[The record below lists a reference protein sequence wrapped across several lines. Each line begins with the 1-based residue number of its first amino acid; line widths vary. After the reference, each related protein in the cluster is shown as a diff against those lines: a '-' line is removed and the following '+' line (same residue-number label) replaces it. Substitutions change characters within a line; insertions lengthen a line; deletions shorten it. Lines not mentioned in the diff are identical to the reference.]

1 MELPKTALCAPERF
15 AGATAEIVKIH
26 RRTLR
31 SGARISVHYIYQDVE
46 GAALCAWLG
55 AAEYVGG
62 ATLYALRDGGEY
74 VVIGARGG
82 VSTAGVTPDSLSA
95 EERAFFGRIGAR
107 EREEVCAFVGAG
119 AFSVS
124 RVYDLSDEA
133 ERARLLASAS
143 GSSK

>member
-1 MELPKTALCAPERF
+1 METVKNALCAPERF
-15 AGATAEIVKIH
+15 VGATAEIVKIH
-26 RRTLR
+26 RRTMR
-31 SGARISVHYIYQDVE
+31 TGARISVHYVYQDVD

-82 VSTAGVTPDSLSA
+82 VGGGGATLSD
-95 EERAFFGRIGAR
+95 EESAFFGRIGAR
-107 EREEVCAFVGAG
+107 DREAVCAFVGAG
-119 AFSVS
+119 AFSAS

-133 ERARLLASAS
+133 ERARLLASA
-143 GSSK
+143 GR

>member
-1 MELPKTALCAPERF
+1 METVKNALCAPERF
-15 AGATAEIVKIH
+15 VGATAEIVKIH
-26 RRTLR
+26 RRTMR
-31 SGARISVHYIYQDVE
+31 TGARISVHYVYQDVE

-82 VSTAGVTPDSLSA
+82 VLSA
-95 EERAFFGRIGAR
+95 EESAFFGRIGAR
-107 EREEVCAFVGAG
+107 DREAVCAFVGAG
-119 AFSVS
+119 AFSAS

-133 ERARLLASAS
+133 ERARLLASA
-143 GSSK
+143 GK